1 MSVFYQIIFYSAIS
15 QQIIL
20 IENKDNFKYLDGL
33 KFLREKEKKCALYKK
48 YWIACKISFYFVI

>member
-1 MSVFYQIIFYSAIS
+1 MMVIKKKKISFLKKVSVFYQIIFYSAIS

-33 KFLREKEKKCALYKK
+33 REKVCSL
-48 YWIACKISFYFVI
+48 

>member
-1 MSVFYQIIFYSAIS
+1 VSVFYQIIFYSAIS

-48 YWIACKISFYFVI
+48 Y